1 MIMRTSLTLALAT
14 CAFLSSGAALSQD
27 DHFIDLSVPDA
38 DENDCGNMGCGSARA
53 VDHAP
58 IPEVKLTV
66 QLDSIERTTYSVG
79 EDVMCQIRLTNVG
92 EQPIAI
98 PWGRDPQIAVPCCPS
113 SRYWDLKGKKLDAFF
128 GLRFRDPSGAFAD
141 VILGSLYGAME
152 DSSTYQVLLPRRTA
166 LIRFGGPL
174 QEEQLGRIVAAGK
187 KLELPG
193 EFVATAFYH
202 LNDSSLPND
211 YKTIES
217 CERVRLVICKRPQ
230 GPE

>member
-1 MIMRTSLTLALAT
+1 LTLALAT

-27 DHFIDLSVPDA
+27 DYFIDLGVPDA
-38 DENDCGNMGCGSARA
+38 DENDCGNVGCGPVARA
-53 VDHAP
+53 VDHAR

-66 QLDSIERTTYSVG
+66 QLDSIEQTTYLVG
-79 EDVMCQIRLTNVG
+79 EDIVCRVRLTNVG

-113 SRYWDLKGKKLDAFF
+113 SRYWGLKGKKLDAFF
-128 GLRFRDPSGAFAD
+128 GLRFRDAEGAFAD

-152 DSSTYQVLLPRRTA
+152 DSSTYQVLLPRQTA
-166 LIRFGGPL
+166 LIRFSGPL
-174 QEEQLGRIVAAGK
+174 QEDQLGRIVAAGK
-187 KLELPG
+187 KLELPR

-217 CERVRLVICKRPQ
+217 CEPVRLVICKRPQ